1 MVHRETF
8 PKPHTQLT
16 APLIHIGQGWMDYRF
31 DSIFIYFWLLNQS
44 TTWFTSLASGLIY
57 INWMVIIF
65 LQTVP
70 LGFGWNSRMWN
81 RKGLWLIFE
90 NRVSALMDLWLST
103 FHLWVRGPTPNN
115 SHFIGPPL
123 LSMQLT
129 PLNLSLINLVHL
141 YQLSVPSPKSVF
153 CFGNFKK

>member
-65 LQTVP
+65 TKIIYISPFLLKCNCHYKLNGYNFSSDSTT
-70 LGFGWNSRMWN
+70 W
-81 RKGLWLIFE
+81 LWLKFQNVKQKRTVTNIWKP
-90 NRVSALMDLWLST
+90 SLST
-103 FHLWVRGPTPNN
+103 NGPLAVNISSLGTWSN
-115 SHFIGPPL
+115 S
-123 LSMQLT
+123 
-129 PLNLSLINLVHL
+129 
-141 YQLSVPSPKSVF
+141 K
-153 CFGNFKK
+153 